1 MPRPLV
7 VTADPDLLDDLLRLA
22 AVSGTEVDVVA
33 DLGRGRSAWAAA
45 PLVLVDDAVVVGVAG
60 LPRRG
65 EVVLVGRDLD
75 DAGVWRRA
83 VDLGAEHVVH
93 LPDAESWLVDRLARA
108 AAGPALGAVVG
119 VLGGRGGAGAST
131 LATALAVVAA
141 RRGRTVT
148 LVDGDPL
155 GGGLDLLLGA
165 EDLPGLRWDDLAA
178 ASGRLAPGALDAALP
193 VPAGVEL
200 LSWGRAEHG
209 VGPGQ
214 AWAALL
220 DSTTRSR
227 QLTVVDLPRGLLDA
241 EGTRVALGRCA
252 PLLLLATA
260 DVRGV
265 AAAAQVAG
273 RAAERVGDLRL
284 VVRTGASGGLG
295 AEQVGR
301 ALGLPVAAEL
311 RSEAGLP
318 AAADRGVPP
327 GARGHGS
334 LVRCCETLLEDLGPA
349 A

>member
-7 VTADPDLLDDLLRLA
+7 VTGDPDLLDDLLRLA

-33 DLGRGRSAWAAA
+33 DLGRARAAWASA
-45 PLVLVDDAVVVGVAG
+45 PLVLVDDAALPGAGG
-60 LPRRG
+60 LPRRAD
-65 EVVLVGRDLD
+65 VVLVGRDLD
-75 DAGVWRRA
+75 DAEVWRRA

-93 LPDAESWLVDRLARA
+93 LPDAESWLVERLSRA
-108 AAGPALGAVVG
+108 AAGPALGTVVG

-141 RRGRTVT
+141 RRGRSVT

-165 EDLPGLRWDDLAA
+165 EDLPGLRWGDLAS
-178 ASGRLAPGALDAALP
+178 ASGRLAPGALDSALP

-200 LSWGRAEHG
+200 LSWGRTESGACP
-209 VGPGQ
+209 GP

-241 EGTRVALGRCA
+241 DGTRVALGRCA
-252 PLLLLATA
+252 ALLLVVTA
-260 DVRGV
+260 DVRGI
-265 AAAAQVAG
+265 AAAAQVAA

-284 VVRTGASGGLG
+284 VVRSGGPGGLG

-301 ALGLPVAAEL
+301 ALGLPVAAVL
-311 RSEAGLP
+311 RAEAGLP
-318 AAADRGVPP
+318 SAADRGVPP
-327 GARGHGS
+327 GARGHGA
-334 LVRCCETLLEDLGPA
+334 LVRCCDALLEDLGPA